1 MVSVD
6 DTEMRA
12 VLDRLTRLEE
22 RGVSRAQIVDAQLSH
37 VDERM
42 ARMETAITK
51 LVASVETLSDDVK
64 AAKTGF
70 RVGLWISTTVIPAA
84 SGAIGWFAH
93 HLAGK

>member
-22 RGVSRAQIVDAQLSH
+22 RGVSRAEVVDGKMAH

-42 ARMETAITK
+42 ARLEQAITK
-51 LVASVETLSDDVK
+51 LVATVETLSDDVK
-64 AAKTGF
+64 AAKTGL
-70 RVGLWISTTVIPAA
+70 RVGLWISSTVIPALSA
-84 SGAIGWFAH
+84 ALGWFAH
-93 HLAGK
+93 LLSGK

>member
-51 LVASVETLSDDVK
+51 LVASVETLSDEVK
-64 AAKTGF
+64 AATVGL
-70 RVGLWISTTVIPAA
+70 RVGM
-84 SGAIGWFAH
+84 AIMTGLGGVAGWVLSHLPFA
-93 HLAGK
+93 K